1 MATPDRNKPAPGK
14 IAVLGAGSWGS
25 TLAKLLADSGR
36 AVTLWSHDPQKA
48 SLLERRRR
56 LNHPVRVDFPNNV
69 KITGAL
75 GEALVEQELVLICCN
90 SQSMRGL
97 SAQIDMFATKRPS
110 EKGDWQL
117 PVLVS
122 AAKGLE
128 LTTLYRMTEV
138 INDVIGDLPVCT
150 LSGPNLAG
158 EILKGLPTASV
169 IASASFQVAA
179 YAQQRLSSSAFR
191 VYTNSDVTGVELGG
205 TLKNV
210 IAIAAGISDGLELGA
225 NAKAALLTRGLA
237 EMTRLAC
244 ALGAEKT
251 TLAGLAG
258 MGDLFATCTSQLSR
272 NYKVGLALAGGLS
285 SEEAKR
291 TVGATAEGI
300 PTTHAVCELS
310 KKLGIDLPIAE
321 QVEAT
326 LKGQTTPKGAIMS
339 LMSRPL
345 ASE

>member
-1 MATPDRNKPAPGK
+1 MASPDSLKPAPGK

-25 TLAKLLADSGR
+25 TLAKLLAESER
-36 AVTLWSHDPQKA
+36 EVTLWSHDPRKA
-48 SLLERRRR
+48 SLLDRRRR
-56 LNHPVRVDFPNNV
+56 LNHPLRVEFPSNMKV
-69 KITGAL
+69 TGSLSDAL
-75 GEALVEQELVLICCN
+75 AGKEIVLICCN
-90 SQSMRGL
+90 SQSMRSLCG
-97 SAQIDMFATKRPS
+97 QIALFADKRRQS
-110 EKGDWQL
+110 TSDWQL

-128 LTTLYRMTEV
+128 LSTLYRMTEV
-138 INDVIGDLPVCT
+138 IADVLGDLPVCA

-158 EILKGLPTASV
+158 EILQGLPTASV
-169 IASASFQVAA
+169 IACASGEVASF
-179 YAQQRLSSSAFR
+179 AQQKLSTPAFR
-191 VYTNSDVTGVELGG
+191 GYTNSDVAGVELGG
-205 TLKNV
+205 TLKNI

-244 ALGAEKT
+244 ALGAQKT

-258 MGDLFATCTSQLSR
+258 MGDLFATCTSALSR

-300 PTTHAVCELS
+300 PTTQAVCELS
-310 KKLGIDLPIAE
+310 QKLGIDLPIAL